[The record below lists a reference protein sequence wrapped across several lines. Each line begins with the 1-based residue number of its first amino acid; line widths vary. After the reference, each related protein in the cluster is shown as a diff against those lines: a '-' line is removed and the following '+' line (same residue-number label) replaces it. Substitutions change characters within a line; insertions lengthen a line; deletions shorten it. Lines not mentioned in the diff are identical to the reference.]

1 MPPVNTRAL
10 SFLSSVAGD
19 SLSKHLQKILPAL
32 LVALSTAIDKPTE
45 KQELEYC
52 QSVILSVSDEA
63 GARAIVDHLLETA
76 RNESTKVRRASIMLL
91 YAYCSQ
97 SKVVLSSNVPQLLR
111 GLILLSTDSNEQVLN
126 LSWEALNAITK
137 SLDPKEQMEYINEV
151 RNAVRFASSDLKS
164 SSHGN
169 QVLMPGF
176 CLSKGIA
183 HILPI
188 FREAIL
194 NGSPDQK
201 EQAAHG
207 LSEVIELTSAEA
219 LKPSVVNIAGPLIR
233 ILGDR
238 FIWSVKVAVLDTLS
252 LLLSKVGVLL
262 RPFIPQ
268 LQQTFI
274 KALNDANRN
283 VRLRAANALSHLI
296 IVHTRCDPVFSD
308 LHNAIKSSSNDDT
321 SVRETMLH
329 ALRLAITPAGDKM
342 SDSVRKQIVTT
353 ITSLLGLSDD
363 LCRTTAAACLGA
375 ICAWLPNDE
384 LNVVAK
390 DHLLDDDLTI
400 DWTLRHG
407 RSIALRV
414 SLKEAPNNMLKPEW
428 TDKIVKALVG
438 FITSDRIPIVISGI
452 KGTAYF
458 IKEYLS
464 KQEVIPQN
472 LLTAFARVSIKWSL
486 HKK

>member
-1 MPPVNTRAL
+1 M
-10 SFLSSVAGD
+10 
-19 SLSKHLQKILPAL
+19 QKILPAL
-32 LVALSTAIDKPTE
+32 LVALSTAIDRPTE

-76 RNESTKVRRASIMLL
+76 RNESTKIRRASIMLL

-137 SLDPKEQMEYINEV
+137 SLDTKEQMEYISEV

-329 ALRLAITPAGDKM
+329 ALRLSITPAGDKM
-342 SDSVRKQIVTT
+342 SDNVRKQIVTT

-363 LCRTTAAACLGA
+363 LCRTTAAACLGV

-384 LNVVAK
+384 LNAVAK

-414 SLKEAPNNMLKPEW
+414 SLKEVPNSMLKPEW

-464 KQEVIPQN
+464 RKEVIPQN
-472 LLTAFARVSIKWSL
+472 LLTAFARVSIKWNL
-486 HKK
+486 HKKII